1 MITEHKT
8 LYLLIIKSTE
18 ETINEEKIEKESE
31 NDDHESRNEVTT
43 LEVLV
48 YLSIVT

>member
-31 NDDHESRNEVTT
+31 NDDHESGIEVTT